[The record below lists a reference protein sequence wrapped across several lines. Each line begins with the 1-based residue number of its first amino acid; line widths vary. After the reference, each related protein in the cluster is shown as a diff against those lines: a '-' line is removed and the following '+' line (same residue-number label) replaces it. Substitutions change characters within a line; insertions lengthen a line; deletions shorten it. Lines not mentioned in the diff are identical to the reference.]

1 DDHDSQGLA
10 RVNEVLDG
18 LRAVWVSYVCLG
30 GRQQDVC
37 VTRPSSLGHHCEA
50 VP

>member
-10 RVNEVLDG
+10 RVNQVLDG
-18 LRAVWVSYVCLG
+18 LRAVWDSHVHLG

-37 VTRPSSLGHHCEA
+37 VTRSSSLGHQCEA